1 VETRYFRGL
10 SMGSLDETRKGPS
23 LKPSR
28 SSGLRRVRR
37 EGEGDDAVRADR
49 APRQNGRKRPENHA
63 TAPDAEAG
71 GETCP

>member
-1 VETRYFRGL
+1 
-10 SMGSLDETRKGPS
+10 MGSLDETSKDPS
-23 LKPSR
+23 LEPGR

-49 APRQNGRKRPENHA
+49 APRQNSCKRPENLA